1 MKLKHVILALFLS
14 LFFAASLSAQ
24 AEVGEL
30 QLSSDTTETDSVE
43 YELIVLELG
52 FDNYLISQPPKEFY
66 SVSYYKNWNYQYTIE
81 WNARYRTGPN
91 QELFLFEINYDKTI
105 DYGLELEYK
114 LYHFYRFFEKK
125 YNITLVNRG
134 NRP

>member
-1 MKLKHVILALFLS
+1 VLI
-14 LFFAASLSAQ
+14 AQ
-24 AEVGEL
+24 AEVGEV

-52 FDNYLISQPPKEFY
+52 FDNYLISQPPKSFTPY
-66 SVSYYKNWNYQYTIE
+66 LTIK
-81 WNARYRTGPN
+81 TGTTSTPLN
-91 QELFLFEINYDKTI
+91 GMRGTGQVQTRSCSCLRFNYDKTI